1 MWAGV
6 VCVHRLEEEL
16 KALEVEAAS
25 LQEDAEL
32 PMHLKAGGELSGFAV
47 QIKNVAFRYGPD
59 SPVLF
64 RGAELGV
71 DSKSRIVLRSS
82 TLMQGEPPSNGSGGA
97 ISSFSAGCLARSCA
111 TMRSSLRL
119 PRPSLASMRTARD
132 RWPR

>member
-71 DSKSRIVLRSS
+71 DSKSRIVLLGENVRR
-82 TLMQGEPPSNGSGGA
+82 QG
-97 ISSFSAGCLARSCA
+97 IDRV
-111 TMRSSLRL
+111 LRL
-119 PRPSLASMRTARD
+119 LGPPRC
-132 RWPR
+132 